1 MPSWRDSVSRSI
13 SWAACVAYA
22 GLFFS
27 IPVSNITL
35 FILLACCLLTLN
47 FSIVAESIKSSLPIQ
62 LLIAFYLLHTVGL
75 LYSQN
80 MDNGLF
86 VLEKKM
92 TLLVFPLLL
101 FPAWQNLASDKRS
114 TLPFRIGVITIGSS
128 IVFLVLATIN
138 KFFYKDSLA
147 FHRDYFASTPYVF
160 YSIYFATGSLLLL
173 NSCYNRWQNSKTR
186 ILVLLLLPAYSLSM
200 LVLISS
206 KTGILAYVTGLG
218 YFLYKRLP
226 SRRLFY
232 TSVAGLILSSALLLV
247 AYPTTLN
254 RFLELNKNL
263 AVVNEDLLTNPEE
276 FTGLN
281 LRLYF
286 WKSSITQLW
295 KDNRLIT
302 GIGTGDGQDYL
313 NMVYAKHR
321 LDKYGYTD
329 FDAHSQWI
337 MTLLQLGL
345 LGVGLLAAIF
355 LIGARLARRFRSIDF
370 LFFAWIVFCFSLSE
384 SVLES
389 NKGVV
394 FFALLFSMFC
404 AHDNK
409 TSSHPG

>member
-1 MPSWRDSVSRSI
+1 MSSWRDNVSRTI
-13 SWAACVAYA
+13 NWAACAAYA

-27 IPVSNITL
+27 IPVSNVSL

-47 FSIVAESIKSSLPIQ
+47 FSIVRESIKSSLPIQ
-62 LLIAFYLLHTVGL
+62 LLIAFYLLHILGL

-92 TLLVFPLLL
+92 ALLVFPLLL
-101 FPAWQNLASDKRS
+101 FPAWQNLPSDERS
-114 TLPFRIGVITIGSS
+114 TLPFRIGVITIFSS
-128 IVFLVLATIN
+128 IAFLVLAVIKALFN
-138 KFFYKDSLA
+138 NDALA
-147 FHRDYFASTPYVF
+147 FHRDYFASIPYVF

-173 NSCYNRWQNSKTR
+173 NSLYDRWQNSKAK
-186 ILVLLLLPAYSLSM
+186 IPVLLLFVVYSLGM

-226 SRRLFY
+226 SRRMFY
-232 TSVAGLILSSALLLV
+232 ASVAGLILSSVLLLA

-254 RFLELNKNL
+254 RFLELSKNL
-263 AVVNEDLLTNPEE
+263 TVVKEDTLTDPEE

-295 KDNRLIT
+295 EDNRLIA

-313 NMVYAKHR
+313 NMVYAKHH

-355 LIGARLARRFRSIDF
+355 LIGARLARRFRSLDF

-409 TSSHPG
+409 TPSHPG

>member
-1 MPSWRDSVSRSI
+1 MPSWKDNVSRFI
-13 SWAACVAYA
+13 NWAACAAYA

-35 FILLACCLLTLN
+35 FILLVCCLLTLN
-47 FSIVAESIKSSLPIQ
+47 FSIVWESIKSSLPIQ
-62 LLIAFYLLHTVGL
+62 LLIAFYLLHILGL

-92 TLLVFPLLL
+92 TLLLFPLLL
-101 FPAWQNLASDKRS
+101 FPAWQNLPSDEKS
-114 TLPFRIGVITIGSS
+114 TLPLRIGIITIFSS
-128 IVFLVLATIN
+128 VVFLVTAVIN
-138 KFFYKDSLA
+138 RLLYHHELA
-147 FHRDYFASTPYVF
+147 FHRDYFASIPYVF

-173 NSCYNRWQNSKTR
+173 NSLYERWQNSKTK
-186 ILVLLLLPAYSLSM
+186 IPVLLLLVVYSLSM
-200 LVLISS
+200 LVLIAS

-218 YFLYKRLP
+218 YFLYMRLP

-232 TSVAGLILSSALLLV
+232 ASVAGMILSLVLLLV

-254 RFLELNKNL
+254 RFLELSKNL
-263 AVVNEDLLTNPEE
+263 SVVKEDTLTNFEE

-295 KDNRLIT
+295 EDNRLIA

-313 NMVYAKHR
+313 NMAYAKHH
-321 LDKYGYTD
+321 LDEYGYRD
-329 FDAHSQWI
+329 WDAHSQWV
-337 MTLLQLGL
+337 MTLLQLGII
-345 LGVGLLAAIF
+345 GVGLLGAV
-355 LIGARLARRFRSIDF
+355 LIEGWRMAKKSKNLDF
-370 LFFAWIVFCFSLSE
+370 QFFGWIIFCFSLSE

-394 FFALLFSMFC
+394 FFALFFSLL
-404 AHDNK
+404 ASVNLAKD
-409 TSSHPG
+409 P

>member
-1 MPSWRDSVSRSI
+1 MSSWRESVSQSI
-13 SWAACVAYA
+13 NWAACLAYV

-27 IPVSNITL
+27 IPVSNIAL
-35 FILLACCLLTLN
+35 FILLVCCLLTLN
-47 FSIVAESIKSSLPIQ
+47 FSMVRESIKSSLPIQ
-62 LLIAFYLLHTVGL
+62 LLIAFYLLHILGL

-80 MDNGLF
+80 MNNGLF

-101 FPAWQNLASDKRS
+101 FPAWQNLPSDKRS
-114 TLPFRIGVITIGSS
+114 TLPFRIGVITIASS
-128 IVFLVLATIN
+128 IAFLVVAVVN
-138 KFFYKDSLA
+138 KFFYNDALA
-147 FHRDYFASTPYVF
+147 FHRDNFASIPYVF

-173 NSCYNRWQNSKTR
+173 NSCYDRWKNSK
-186 ILVLLLLPAYSLSM
+186 IKIPLLLLLPAYSLGM

-218 YFLYKRLP
+218 YFLYRRLP

-232 TSVAGLILSSALLLV
+232 ASVAGLILSSVLLLM

-254 RFLELNKNL
+254 RFLELTKNL
-263 AVVNEDLLTNPEE
+263 SVVNEDTLTNHEE

-295 KDNRLIT
+295 EDNRLIA
-302 GIGTGDGQDYL
+302 GIGTGDAQGYL
-313 NMVYAKHR
+313 NMAYAKHH
-321 LDKYGYTD
+321 LDQYGYLD

-355 LIGARLARRFRSIDF
+355 IIGVRLARRFLNLDF

-404 AHDNK
+404 AHGNK
-409 TSSHPG
+409 APSHP